1 MSNALTVLG
10 VGIAAVAG
18 FLLLRRSRESLGSSL
33 EEGQLIDR
41 AAEGDEGAAQEL
53 VRRGKAEEDALKA
66 RAATDRGAAR
76 QFLERK
82 QQQLQALEWAKGALE
97 EKAALAGYSA
107 EKTAEVRARIENSL
121 REAAS
126 DIRWARE
133 RSGQA

>member
-18 FLLLRRSRESLGSSL
+18 FLLLRRSRQSLGASL
-33 EEGQLIDR
+33 EERQLIDR
-41 AAEGDEGAAQEL
+41 AAAGDEGAAQEL
-53 VRRGKAEEDALKA
+53 VRRGKAEEDALKG

-76 QFLERK
+76 QFLEHK
-82 QQQLQALEWAKGALE
+82 QQQLEALEWAREALE

-133 RSGQA
+133 RSGQS